1 MAIITEREGFWE
13 ALAAYFERFHL
24 PCPRKDDLVALRDEI
39 AVALTDYGCLFR
51 ITSANRLLERQGL
64 ALQPLHEAKNF
75 GVGPL
80 NFVNIRLYAG
90 VETVGIEDRDFKRL
104 DRAFNRQGLKLQGS
118 PLDDCGYIPFTL
130 GKKTVRL
137 PLLIDVTD
145 IRNQS
150 RLDNGG
156 HTMRESLVQLADS
169 CAEILRLKPSLAS
182 QLHKAQNHLYA
193 ELRDKCAAMFNA
205 PPDRREDKARIFWA
219 AMHAATKERM
229 PDGTTRLSAG
239 WTKPVRNLT
248 TLPDS
253 VFQSLQ
259 VSICEEARLINGIGK
274 AFEKKSS
281 MNDGGIR
288 YASTLRESPFH
299 LSILGPDAEATP
311 VPQPSNCIR
320 FNQTPSQV

>member
-1 MAIITEREGFWE
+1 MVIITEKKGFWE
-13 ALAAYFERFHL
+13 ELAAYFERFHL
-24 PCPRKDDLVALRDEI
+24 PCPRKDDLVSLRDEI
-39 AVALTDYGCLFR
+39 AVAVTDYGCLFR
-51 ITSANRLLERQGL
+51 ITSANRLLEHQGL
-64 ALQPLHEAKNF
+64 ALQPLHEAKHF

-90 VETVGIEDRDFKRL
+90 IETVGIEDKDFARL
-104 DRAFNRQGLKLQGS
+104 DRAFRRQGLNLQGS

-145 IRNQS
+145 IRSQS
-150 RLDNGG
+150 RLDKGG
-156 HTMRESLVQLADS
+156 GTIQEALVQLAES
-169 CAEILRLKPSLAS
+169 CAEILCLKPSLVS
-182 QLHKAQNHLYA
+182 QLRQAQNNLYA
-193 ELRDKCAAMFNA
+193 DLRDKCAALFNA
-205 PPDRREDKARIFWA
+205 PPESREDKARIFWS

-248 TLPDS
+248 TLSDS
-253 VFQSLQ
+253 LFQSLQ

-281 MNDGGIR
+281 MNGGGTR
-288 YASTLRESPFH
+288 YAATLRESPFH
-299 LSILGPDAEATP
+299 LSILGPDSEAAP
-311 VPQPSNCIR
+311 APQPSNNSIR
-320 FNQTPSQV
+320 FNQAP